1 MDEINYNLAL
11 IKVKKTIAFWKK
23 RSLTPLGK
31 ITVIKTLI
39 LSKLNHL
46 FTSIPL
52 PQNQFCKKIEKF
64 LFNFKW
70 DGKPEKISRSQICQN
85 YDAGGLK
92 MIDIQLF
99 VNGL

>member
-11 IKVKKTIAFWKK
+11 IKVKKTIAFWEN
-23 RSLTPLGK
+23 RSLTPFGK

-52 PQNQFCKKIEKF
+52 PQNQL
-64 LFNFKW
+64 LFNFMW
-70 DGKPEKISRSQICQN
+70 DEKPEKNQ
-85 YDAGGLK
+85 
-92 MIDIQLF
+92 
-99 VNGL
+99 